1 MFGLITN
8 IEEQQKTYNHAKKSI
23 SQEFRLKD
31 VDERRNCLMEKI
43 NQNEL
48 MNKKHKK
55 VSRNLIILNTYLL

>member
-1 MFGLITN
+1 
-8 IEEQQKTYNHAKKSI
+8 
-23 SQEFRLKD
+23 
-31 VDERRNCLMEKI
+31 MEKI